1 MKLVIGAFMTIG
13 VMQGA
18 VAADTIT
25 FTGAVD
31 SNTCTVDV
39 GSSASPKITLPTVGA
54 GSLTAAGKTAGAT
67 PFSINIK
74 GCSQTADDVAVRFT
88 AHNPDGANLGVSS
101 ATGSATNIS
110 IQLLNGSAGS
120 SPLVFNNGIATTAKQ
135 TTSSGTTTYNMTA
148 QYYAKDQVTAG
159 SVTAVADYEV
169 IYP

>member
-1 MKLVIGAFMTIG
+1 MTLRY
-13 VMQGA
+13 V
-18 VAADTIT
+18 
-25 FTGAVD
+25 
-31 SNTCTVDV
+31 
-39 GSSASPKITLPTVGA
+39 
-54 GSLTAAGKTAGAT
+54 
-67 PFSINIK
+67 
-74 GCSQTADDVAVRFT
+74 FT

-148 QYYAKDQVTAG
+148 QYYAKDKVTAG